1 MKSKQFFD
9 KTIDIKFNGKSA
21 YRLKKHEWN
30 TNKIEEQV
38 SKLVYNGANLPKD
51 EKVEEAKLPPFAL
64 HFFNIV
70 FEEEKI
76 PTVDYFLNS
85 YFDIFFDKIDNDYV
99 KLKDIYK
106 SYGFSTTEFKKDSIR
121 YRFSRTIPSLIR
133 DFHFTFLLYENSSYH
148 NVYYSLNQDYFEGYD
163 IILKHN
169 NVEIGISIYVKTRRG
184 ESYKRKKRNRHDY
197 DIRKEIE
204 LAVNL
209 NECKK
214 AGNIYLLTIEHVKKL
229 EKLIENRDENE

>member
-1 MKSKQFFD
+1 LKTKQFFD
-9 KTIDIKFNGKSA
+9 NTIDIRFNGKSA

-30 TNKIEEQV
+30 ADKIEKQV
-38 SKLVYNGANLPKD
+38 TKLVYNGANLPKD
-51 EKVEEAKLPPFAL
+51 EEVEKAKLPPFAL

-76 PTVDYFLNS
+76 PTVDYFLES
-85 YFDIFFDKIDNDYV
+85 YFNTFFEKLDNEHV
-99 KLKDIYK
+99 KPKDIYE
-106 SYGFSTTEFKKDSIR
+106 SYGFSTVKLNKDSIR
-121 YRFSRTIPSLIR
+121 YRFLRTIPSLIR
-133 DFHFTFLLYENSSYH
+133 DFHFTFLLYENSSYK

-169 NVEIGISIYVKTRRG
+169 NEEIGISIYVKTKRS
-184 ESYKRKKRNRHDY
+184 ESYKRKKRNRHNY

-204 LAVNL
+204 LAIDL

-229 EKLIENRDENE
+229 EKLIDNGDENE